1 MQTKCGYIALI
12 GRPNAGKSTLLNQ
25 LVGQKISI
33 VTPKAQTT
41 RSRITG
47 VAMHQQ
53 SQLVFVDVPGVF
65 AAKERFEKAMVDA
78 AYNAAYEADVIALL
92 HDATKAPGEET
103 RHVIEKIAATGR
115 PCVLLL
121 NKIDRVADKAALL
134 AQVEWFHAKAQ
145 WQHVFM
151 ISALK
156 HDGVDDLLD
165 YLAAQVPTGPYLYP
179 EDQVT
184 DVPSRLLAAELTREQ
199 CFMRLREEIP
209 YTVHVE
215 TETFDTRSDGS
226 IVLGQVITVQNE
238 RQKMIVLGKGGSM
251 LKEIGMAARREI
263 GKALECTAHVKL
275 FVRVRSDWKD
285 HKETYEMLGLQG

>member
-1 MQTKCGYIALI
+1 MNTRCGYIALI

-25 LVGQKISI
+25 LVGQKIAI

-47 VAMHQQ
+47 VVMHEQ

-65 AAKERFEKAMVDA
+65 DAKQRFEKAMVDA

-92 HDATKAPGEET
+92 HDATKKPNEET
-103 RHVIEKIAATGR
+103 AAVIEKIRATGR
-115 PCVLLL
+115 PCILLL
-121 NKIDRVADKAALL
+121 NKTDAVADKAQLL
-134 AQVEWFHAKAQ
+134 AHVEWFGAQ
-145 WQHVFM
+145 AEWKEIFM
-151 ISALK
+151 VSALK
-156 HDGVDDLLD
+156 NDGVNDVLN
-165 YLAAQVPTGPYLYP
+165 YLSTNVPEGPFLYP

-184 DVPSRLLAAELTREQ
+184 DIPARLLAAELTREQ

-215 TETFDTRSDGS
+215 TESYEQRNDGS
-226 IVLGQVITVQNE
+226 VALGQVITVQNE

-251 LKEIGMAARREI
+251 LKEIGTAARREI

-285 HKETYEMLGLQG
+285 NKETYEMLGLQG